1 MWEFYTMRRGDWLDL
16 GSGNR
21 WRTRAIVSFWVV
33 LVAMSGCASSPQRIS
48 PDQVTEIE
56 EAITEQLF
64 AAMHDRMDC
73 EIVDRIESSGPGA
86 PRWVVFEDGEGVAMD
101 DLPPF
106 VRESVREGRALCVEQ
121 VPEIADLWEP
131 ARLFECIEQGRD
143 VDECMT
149 EEG

>member
-1 MWEFYTMRRGDWLDL
+1 MRLIL
-16 GSGNR
+16 I
-21 WRTRAIVSFWVV
+21 ALV
-33 LVAMSGCASSPQRIS
+33 LSGCASSPQRLN
-48 PDQVTEIE
+48 PNQMTEIE
-56 EAITEQLF
+56 EAITDRLYS
-64 AAMHDRMDC
+64 AMHDRMDC

-86 PRWVVFEDGEGVAMD
+86 PQWAIFEDGEGVAMD

-131 ARLFECIEQGRD
+131 VRLFDCIEQGHD
-143 VDECMT
+143 VNQCMT

>member
-1 MWEFYTMRRGDWLDL
+1 MRLL
-16 GSGNR
+16 LI
-21 WRTRAIVSFWVV
+21 ALV
-33 LVAMSGCASSPQRIS
+33 LSGCASSPQRIS
-48 PDQVTEIE
+48 PDQMTEIE

-73 EIVDRIESSGPGA
+73 EIVDRIESSGPGQ
-86 PRWVVFEDGEGVAMD
+86 PRWAVFEDGEGVAMD

-106 VRESVREGRALCVEQ
+106 VRESVREGRALCVEE

-131 ARLFECIEQGRD
+131 VRLFDCIEQGRD